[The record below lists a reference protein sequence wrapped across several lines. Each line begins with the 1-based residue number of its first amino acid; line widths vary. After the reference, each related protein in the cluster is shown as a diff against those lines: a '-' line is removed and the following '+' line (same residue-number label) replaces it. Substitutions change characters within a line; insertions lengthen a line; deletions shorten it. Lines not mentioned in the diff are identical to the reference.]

1 MCAIITPFWAKG
13 RVHKRQEP
21 SGGRVVKNTTRVCC
35 GSKLDLDVL
44 PYINFFQGPGCQAS
58 RRGPQ
63 TPKGLTAVVARDLSS
78 KNVCSS
84 RGCHKSETGTAC
96 SKETVHLQ
104 TSCQQPACSYYAN
117 MTATIMNEW
126 MCFQA
131 VKCQSK
137 TVLFQLQ
144 SHHLIYLLFVMSKSA
159 SVNVLCIF
167 LTFFHRFLEVFYWYI
182 YVFS

>member
-63 TPKGLTAVVARDLSS
+63 TPKAWQLWWLVTFPAKMCVAAEVVINR
-78 KNVCSS
+78 KQ
-84 RGCHKSETGTAC
+84 E
-96 SKETVHLQ
+96 
-104 TSCQQPACSYYAN
+104 QPAAKKQCTCRHLVNSPHAHI
-117 MTATIMNEW
+117 MLTWQQQSWMNECVFRLLNVKVKLF
-126 MCFQA
+126 CFNYNLI
-131 VKCQSK
+131 
-137 TVLFQLQ
+137 TLF
-144 SHHLIYLLFVMSKSA
+144 IYYL
-159 SVNVLCIF
+159 
-167 LTFFHRFLEVFYWYI
+167 
-182 YVFS
+182 

>member
-1 MCAIITPFWAKG
+1 MDGSLRTP
-13 RVHKRQEP
+13 QY
-21 SGGRVVKNTTRVCC
+21 SRVCC

-44 PYINFFQGPGCQAS
+44 PCINFFQGPGCQAS

-63 TPKGLTAVVARDLSS
+63 TPKAWQLWWLVTFPVC

-117 MTATIMNEW
+117 MTAAIMNEW

-137 TVLFQLQ
+137 TVLFQFQ
-144 SHHLIYLLFVMSKSA
+144 SHNLIYLLFVMSKSA
-159 SVNVLCIF
+159 SVHVLCIF
-167 LTFFHRFLEVFYWYI
+167 LTFF
-182 YVFS
+182 